1 MSGRSYTAKCIDA
14 AEKKAD
20 MCLPVMLKI
29 NSFYMAATNIVISS
43 RGPLLC
49 AFSLFFCL
57 VSSSALCF
65 TFCSTLSPWS
75 YIFSALFHN

>member
-1 MSGRSYTAKCIDA
+1 MHVQPCQEGVILLNASMQQK
-14 AEKKAD
+14 KKAD

-49 AFSLFFCL
+49 AFSLFF
-57 VSSSALCF
+57 V
-65 TFCSTLSPWS
+65 
-75 YIFSALFHN
+75 